1 MRVMPALLLLV
12 MTFGC
17 GAASPEARR
26 ARGEMRDALGAGDA
40 RHAVELYESWRA
52 QRGEDD
58 PAALRLLARTT
69 LWQALRARAS
79 AIQTAAIQAIERLEL
94 EELAPDVAELV
105 ADDDDRVAAAAAAAL
120 LTAHPNAPRV
130 LVDLLKSDDVEA
142 RALAVD
148 GIGRKA
154 GEHARADLIPML
166 DDPDARVRREAVGA
180 VARFAEGEDLDRL
193 AAMAKS
199 DKDGSVRA
207 RALRGIAARHAGGH
221 VGLARQAAND
231 PFLGARLA
239 AVDLLAR
246 DGSSEARAALDQLS
260 AGGDLPV
267 ALAAAAARLRAGAEA
282 AAAGVFDR
290 ALGESDWTA
299 RAAALNAAASAPRS
313 LALRLGGRGL
323 VDRNDEVR
331 LAAARLLIRLGVTT
345 QARKH
350 LEAALASKDPSIR
363 IDAAV
368 DLLRLGD
375 QRASQALDQ
384 LARDPSLEVRRA
396 AIGAHASARQVT
408 PGLVAALADSD
419 PALRVQASELIL
431 ELL

>member
-1 MRVMPALLLLV
+1 MQRLPALLLLV
-12 MTFGC
+12 ITFGC

-40 RHAVELYESWRA
+40 RRAVQLYESWRA
-52 QRGEDD
+52 ERGEDD

-69 LWQALRARAS
+69 LWQALRAQAS
-79 AIQTAAIQAIERLEL
+79 AIQTAAIQAVERLEI

-105 ADDDDRVAAAAAAAL
+105 SADDDRVAAAAAAAL
-120 LTAHPNAPRV
+120 LTAHPHAPRV
-130 LVDLLKSDDVEA
+130 LVDLLKSEDPEA

-154 GEHARADLIPML
+154 REHARGDLVPML
-166 DDPDARVRREAVGA
+166 DDPDPRVRREAVGA
-180 VARFAEGEDLDRL
+180 VARFAEGEDLERL

-207 RALRGIAARHAGGH
+207 RALRALASRHAGGH
-221 VGLARQAAND
+221 VGLAAHAATD
-231 PFLGARLA
+231 PFLGARFA

-246 DGSSEARAALDQLS
+246 DDSAEARAALDQLV
-260 AGGDLPV
+260 AGKDLPI
-267 ALAAAAARLRAGAEA
+267 ALAAAAARLRAGGDA
-282 AAAGVFDR
+282 ANAGVFDR

-299 RAAALNAAASAPRS
+299 RAAALNSAAAAPRS

-350 LEAALASKDPSIR
+350 LEAALASKDPAVR

-375 QRASQALDQ
+375 ERASQALDE
-384 LARDPSLEVRRA
+384 LARDPAVEVRRA
-396 AIGAHASARQVT
+396 AVGAHASARRLT
-408 PGLVAALADSD
+408 PGLVAALADAD

>member
-1 MRVMPALLLLV
+1 MRRLPALLLLV
-12 MTFGC
+12 TTFGC

-40 RHAVELYESWRA
+40 RRAVQLYESWRA
-52 QRGEDD
+52 ERGEDD
-58 PAALRLLARTT
+58 PAALKLLARTT
-69 LWQALRARAS
+69 LWQALRAQAS
-79 AIQTAAIQAIERLEL
+79 AIQTAAIQAIERLEI

-105 ADDDDRVAAAAAAAL
+105 SADDDRVAAAAASAL
-120 LTAHPNAPRV
+120 LTAHPQAPRV
-130 LVDLLKSDDVEA
+130 LVDLLRSDDPEA

-154 GEHARADLIPML
+154 REHARGDLVPML
-166 DDPDARVRREAVGA
+166 GDPDARVRREAVGA
-180 VARFAEGEDLDRL
+180 VARFAEGEDLERL
-193 AAMAKS
+193 AAMARS

-221 VGLARQAAND
+221 VGLAVQAASD
-231 PFLGARLA
+231 PFLGVRFA

-246 DGSSEARAALDQLS
+246 DSSGEARAALDRLA
-260 AGGDLPV
+260 AGGDLPI
-267 ALAAAAARLRAGAEA
+267 ALAAAAARLRAGADA

-290 ALGESDWTA
+290 ALGETDWTA
-299 RAAALNAAASAPRS
+299 RAAALNSAAAAPRS
-313 LALRLGGRGL
+313 FALRLGGRGL

-331 LAAARLLIRLGVTT
+331 LAAARLLLRLGVTS

-350 LEAALASKDPSIR
+350 LEAALASKDPAIR

-375 QRASQALDQ
+375 ERASRTLDE
-384 LARDPSLEVRRA
+384 LARDPALEVRRA
-396 AIGAHASARQVT
+396 AVGAHASARRLT
-408 PGLVAALADSD
+408 PGLVAALADAD

-431 ELL
+431 DLL

>member
-1 MRVMPALLLLV
+1 MRRLPALFLLV
-12 MTFGC
+12 ITFGC

-40 RHAVELYESWRA
+40 RRAVELYESWRA
-52 QRGEDD
+52 ERGEDD

-69 LWQALRARAS
+69 LWQALRAQAS
-79 AIQTAAIQAIERLEL
+79 AIQTAAIQAVERLEI

-105 ADDDDRVAAAAAAAL
+105 SADDDRVAAAAAAAL
-120 LTAHPNAPRV
+120 LTAHPQAPRV
-130 LVDLLKSDDVEA
+130 IVDLLKSEDPEA

-154 GEHARADLIPML
+154 REHARGDLVPML
-166 DDPDARVRREAVGA
+166 DDPDPRVRREAVGA
-180 VARFAEGEDLDRL
+180 VARFAEGEDLERL

-199 DKDGSVRA
+199 DRDGSVRA
-207 RALRGIAARHAGGH
+207 RALRALAARHAGGH
-221 VGLARQAAND
+221 VELAAHAAAD
-231 PFLGARLA
+231 PFLGARFA

-246 DGSSEARAALDQLS
+246 DDSAGARAALDQLV
-260 AGGDLPV
+260 AGKDLPI
-267 ALAAAAARLRAGAEA
+267 ALAAAAARLRAGGDA
-282 AAAGVFDR
+282 ANAGVFDR
-290 ALGESDWTA
+290 ALGERDWTA
-299 RAAALNAAASAPRS
+299 RAAALNSAAAAPRS

-323 VDRNDEVR
+323 VDSNDEVR

-350 LEAALASKDPSIR
+350 LEAALASKDPAVR

-375 QRASQALDQ
+375 ERASQALDQ
-384 LARDPSLEVRRA
+384 LARDPAVEVRRA
-396 AIGAHASARQVT
+396 AVGAHASARRLT
-408 PGLVAALADSD
+408 PGLVAALADAD

>member
-1 MRVMPALLLLV
+1 MRRTPALLLLV
-12 MTFGC
+12 VTFGC

-40 RHAVELYESWRA
+40 RRAVELYESWRA
-52 QRGEDD
+52 ERGEDD

-69 LWQALRARAS
+69 LWQALRAQAS
-79 AIQTAAIQAIERLEL
+79 AIQTAAIQAIERLEI

-105 ADDDDRVAAAAAAAL
+105 GADDDRVAAAAAAAL
-120 LTAHPNAPRV
+120 LTAHPEAPRI
-130 LVDLLKSDDVEA
+130 LVDLLRSDDPEA

-154 GEHARADLIPML
+154 GEHARADLMPML
-166 DDPDARVRREAVGA
+166 GDPDPRVRREAVGA
-180 VARFAEGEDLDRL
+180 VARFAEGEDLERL
-193 AAMAKS
+193 VAMARG

-221 VGLARQAAND
+221 VGLAVQAAAD
-231 PFLGARLA
+231 PFLGARFA

-246 DGSSEARAALDQLS
+246 DDSAEARAALDRL
-260 AGGDLPV
+260 AGGGDLPV
-267 ALAAAAARLRAGAEA
+267 ALAAAAARLRSGGDPAG
-282 AAAGVFDR
+282 AGVFDR
-290 ALGESDWTA
+290 ALAETDWTA
-299 RAAALNAAASAPRS
+299 RAAALNSAASAPRS

-350 LEAALASKDPSIR
+350 LEAALSAKDPSIR
-363 IDAAV
+363 IDAAT

-375 QRASQALDQ
+375 PRASQALAE
-384 LARDPSLEVRRA
+384 LARDPAIEVRRA
-396 AIGAHASARQVT
+396 AVGAHASARALT
-408 PGLVAALADSD
+408 PGLVSALADPD

>member
-1 MRVMPALLLLV
+1 MRNTPALLLLV

-40 RHAVELYESWRA
+40 RRAVELYESWRA
-52 QRGEDD
+52 ERGEDD

-69 LWQALRARAS
+69 LWQALRAQAS
-79 AIQTAAIQAIERLEL
+79 VIQTAAIQAIERLEI

-120 LTAHPNAPRV
+120 LTAHPQAPRV
-130 LVDLLKSDDVEA
+130 IVDILKSEDAEA

-154 GEHARADLIPML
+154 GEHARADLVPML
-166 DDPDARVRREAVGA
+166 DDPDPRVRREAVGA
-180 VARFAEGEDLDRL
+180 VGRFAEGETLERL
-193 AAMAKS
+193 AAMARS

-207 RALRGIAARHAGGH
+207 RALRAIAARDAGGR
-221 VGLARQAAND
+221 VGLARQAASD
-231 PFLGARLA
+231 PFLGARFA

-246 DGSSEARAALDQLS
+246 GDSPEARAALDQLA
-260 AGGDLPV
+260 AGSDLPI
-267 ALAAAAARLRAGAEA
+267 ALAAAAARLRAGGDEA
-282 AAAGVFDR
+282 TAGVFDR
-290 ALGESDWTA
+290 ALAETDWTA
-299 RAAALNAAASAPRS
+299 RAAALNSAAAAPRAF
-313 LALRLGGRGL
+313 ALRLGGRGL
-323 VDRNDEVR
+323 VDRRGEVR
-331 LAAARLLIRLGVTT
+331 LAAARLLMRLGVTG

-350 LEAALASKDPSIR
+350 LEAALASKDPAIR

-375 QRASQALDQ
+375 PRASQALAE
-384 LARDPSLEVRRA
+384 LARDPAIEVRRA
-396 AIGAHASARQVT
+396 AIGAHASARALT

-431 ELL
+431 DLL